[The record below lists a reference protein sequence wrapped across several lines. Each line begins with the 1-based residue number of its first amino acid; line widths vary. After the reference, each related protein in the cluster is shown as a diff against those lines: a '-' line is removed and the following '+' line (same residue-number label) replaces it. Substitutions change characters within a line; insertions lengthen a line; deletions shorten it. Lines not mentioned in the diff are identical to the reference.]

1 MHSLPQTRTWREMA
15 PQPPTEAKTDT
26 GRDSDPGIVAERA
39 AFFHALSETHRG
51 PLERFFKRRSCT
63 RDEAEDLVQE
73 VFLRLIRRL
82 DEEPIENAEA
92 FLFRT
97 AVNLLR
103 DRARRGAT
111 VANNS
116 TELQERQQKFEALSP
131 ERVLEGKQRL
141 QVILKALDTFDTRS
155 KDIFI
160 LNRLEG
166 MKYAEIARIYGLS
179 VSSIEKS
186 VTRVFAQLLK
196 RDDRFQGKSSQR

>member
-1 MHSLPQTRTWREMA
+1 MA
-15 PQPPTEAKTDT
+15 NMPPTEAKID
-26 GRDSDPGIVAERA
+26 RVRNARSDAARA
-39 AFFHALSETHRG
+39 AYFQALSETHRAS
-51 PLERFFKRRSCT
+51 LTRFFQRRSCT

-73 VFLRLIRRL
+73 VFLRLIRRH
-82 DEEPIENAEA
+82 DEDDPIENDEA

-97 AVNLLR
+97 AINLLR

-111 VANNS
+111 VSNNS
-116 TELQERQQKFEALSP
+116 VELTERSQKFEALSP

-141 QVILKALDTFDTRS
+141 QTVLSALDEFDTRS

-166 MKYAEIARIYGLS
+166 LKYAEIAKLYGLS

-186 VTRVFAQLLK
+186 ITKVFAQLIR
-196 RDDRFQGKSSQR
+196 RDQKSMDKSSR